1 MKKLILLAIP
11 AALVAT
17 PAFAQGSATGSVGVT
32 GVVGGRCA
40 ALTPITG
47 SFNLG
52 ELALTNGTVDSAFSS
67 HVDPLSK
74 QFTIVCTS
82 ADANVSI
89 DATPLDNSGDNTT
102 GSGYTG
108 RVHYTATTVFNRVV
122 GTHTYIYATT
132 NAGGTLAAPLGGRLA
147 ATANNVT
154 LTISNG
160 RTDNTGDQLK
170 AGTYNGVINITVSPL

>member
-17 PAFAQGSATGSVGVT
+17 PAFAQNASGTVGVT
-32 GVVGGRCA
+32 GFVGGRCA

-52 ELALTNGTVDSAFSS
+52 ELALTNGTVDSAFSG
-67 HVDPLSK
+67 HIDPLSK

-82 ADANVSI
+82 ADANVAI
-89 DATPLDNSGDNTT
+89 DASPLDNTGDNTT
-102 GSGYTG
+102 GNGYTG
-108 RVHYTATTVFNRVV
+108 RVHYTATAVFQRVS
-122 GTHTYIYATT
+122 GTHTYIYGTT
-132 NAGGTLAAPLGGRLA
+132 NAGGTLSAPLGGRLA
-147 ATANNVT
+147 ATANNLT
-154 LTISNG
+154 LSVSNG

-170 AGTYNGVINITVSPL
+170 AGTYNGAINITISPL

>member
-11 AALVAT
+11 AALIAS
-17 PAFAQGSATGSVGVT
+17 PAFAQAASGSVGVT

-52 ELALTNGTVDSAFSS
+52 ELALTNGTVDTAFSN
-67 HVDPLSK
+67 HIDPLSK

-82 ADANVSI
+82 ADAQVSI
-89 DATPLDNSGDNTT
+89 DATPLNNTGDNTT

-108 RVHYTATTVFNRVV
+108 RVNYTATTVFQKTV
-122 GTHTYIYATT
+122 GTHSFIYSTSI
-132 NAGGTLAAPLGGRLA
+132 GGTLSAPLGGRLA
-147 ATANNVT
+147 NTPNNVT
-154 LTISNG
+154 LSVSNG
-160 RTDNTGDQLK
+160 STSNPTDLLK
-170 AGTYNGVINITVSPL
+170 AGTYNGVINITISPL

>member
-11 AALVAT
+11 AALIAG
-17 PAFAQGSATGSVGVT
+17 PAFAQNASGSVGVT

-52 ELALTNGTVDSAFSS
+52 ELAVTAGTVDSAFSN
-67 HVDPLSK
+67 HIDPLSK

-82 ADANVSI
+82 ADANVAI

-108 RVHYTATTVFNRVV
+108 RVHYTATTVFQRTA
-122 GTHTYIYATT
+122 GTHTYIYGTT
-132 NAGGTLAAPLGGRLA
+132 NAGGTLSAPLGGRLA
-147 ATANNVT
+147 NVPNNVT
-154 LTISNG
+154 LSVSNG
-160 RTDNTGDQLK
+160 RTDNATDLLK
-170 AGTYNGVINITVSPL
+170 AGTYNGVINITISPL